1 MSNIFTL
8 TLTFH
13 DIKEPMQALKDSST
27 WRWTINLSGIVYSK
41 FLTKY
46 SQSDLQY
53 IQTSLKILSFTFI
66 DDSKEIKHILDCS
79 RVKMLLTRCLGLE
92 SRQFFNN
99 NSKKKIG
106 YILYHRKGDNVK
118 PYVFQNL
125 KTKKFGVNTP
135 IAPLHF
141 SCFCFTK
148 ENIKKAVKFDLFWKL
163 VLKKW

>member
-13 DIKEPMQALKDSST
+13 DTKEPIQALKDG
-27 WRWTINLSGIVYSK
+27 RWTINLSGIVYSK

-106 YILYHRKGDNVK
+106 YILYHRKGDTMLNHTFSK
-118 PYVFQNL
+118 LKDQEFWGKYPDSPSAFQLFLFYQGEYKKGGKVWFIL
-125 KTKKFGVNTP
+125 KIG
-135 IAPLHF
+135 
-141 SCFCFTK
+141 
-148 ENIKKAVKFDLFWKL
+148 IKKIV
-163 VLKKW
+163 V